1 MIANSAVLAAMV
13 VLVLGV
19 LLLDAVVFL
28 APYRSVILDRHLWA
42 FVGSA
47 VLVFVNLFALCY
59 LASRSLLLKD
69 TGRKLAHV
77 EKQLHTGDTI
87 VRDLSARLAEE
98 D

>member
-1 MIANSAVLAAMV
+1 MPSTFWCRI
-13 VLVLGV
+13 G
-19 LLLDAVVFL
+19 
-28 APYRSVILDRHLWA
+28 RVILERYLWA
-42 FVGSA
+42 IVGSA
-47 VLVFVNLFALCY
+47 VLVFVNLCALCY
-59 LASRSLLLKD
+59 LVSRRLLLTD

>member
-1 MIANSAVLAAMV
+1 MIANSAGLAAIV
-13 VLVLGV
+13 LLVLGV
-19 LLLDAVVFL
+19 LLLSAVDFL
-28 APYRSVILDRHLWA
+28 APYRDVILERHLWA
-42 FVGSA
+42 LVGSA
-47 VLVFVNLFALCY
+47 VVVFVNLLALCY
-59 LASRSLLLKD
+59 LTGRSLLLKE

>member
-1 MIANSAVLAAMV
+1 MIANSAVLAGMV

-19 LLLDAVVFL
+19 VVMSEATVL
-28 APYRSVILDRHLWA
+28 APYRDAILTRHLWLI
-42 FVGSA
+42 VGA
-47 VLVFVNLFALCY
+47 LGVVFVNLFAGFY
-59 LASRSLLLKD
+59 LIARSLLLKD

-77 EKQLHTGDTI
+77 EKQLRTGDTI